1 MKKGKKNNEAAERFN
16 TTNVDTRV
24 DDETKKETTR
34 QKKGH
39 STKYMHHTNKKQIKS
54 QNRNNKYD

>member
-39 STKYMHHTNKKQIKS
+39 STKYMHHTNKK
-54 QNRNNKYD
+54 